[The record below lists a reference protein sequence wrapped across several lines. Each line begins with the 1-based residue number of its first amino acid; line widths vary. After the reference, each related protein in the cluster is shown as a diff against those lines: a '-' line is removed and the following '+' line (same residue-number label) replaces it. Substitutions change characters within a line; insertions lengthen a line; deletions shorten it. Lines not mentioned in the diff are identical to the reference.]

1 MAKRCTT
8 FLPRDGGVSAD
19 TLGARI
25 RSIPLATSPHG
36 SRTAACSFL
45 PRWSLLLSQQ
55 RAFIQLNWGKRT
67 QTRLL
72 RNELVIESKS
82 DVPSTGAS
90 LLCSGRRM
98 GSGVKRG
105 DRKSVQAGA
114 RAAVNWGRPRT
125 FII

>member
-67 QTRLL
+67 QKLDCTPKVRHEIKGQITL
-72 RNELVIESKS
+72 NGGEQWICPDSNI
-82 DVPSTGAS
+82 PAS
-90 LLCSGRRM
+90 
-98 GSGVKRG
+98 
-105 DRKSVQAGA
+105 
-114 RAAVNWGRPRT
+114 
-125 FII
+125 